1 MSQRILAIMRTRK
14 PTVDRLETH
23 RGQMADSDFK
33 PIVRV
38 GGELVLRL
46 TGLCLFPC
54 FLMGLV
60 AQSLAGSASD
70 EALRP
75 KSLSENG
82 EGSCGWEFWVGQGGE
97 RQARPPAVCSA
108 RTNAVQAGKTRRPE
122 GLGGEGP
129 LAALLVGHRPLRVC
143 FLLAPCQSNPSLP
156 NRTLPH
162 FQTGSKPHPW
172 ALTARWEN
180 DSFADS
186 DRYYT
191 DGVSLSITRGGASAL
206 DPWIDRLPWSQVHRT
221 LGFEI
226 AQTVFT
232 PKDTRR
238 VVADPSDRPYA
249 GVLALGLTV
258 HLEGDEVYRGFKLMT
273 GVLGPSSLA
282 DKTIRFVHQMGSWS
296 EPRGWNSQLADEPI
310 LNLMHEYRHRYPLL
324 GSGNGWE
331 IQALPVAG
339 LAVGNL
345 LDEGYGGA
353 VVRAGYRV
361 PRDFGPTL
369 LRGMGQLPPPAP
381 ERYGETGWGF
391 AVHAGTQAHLVA
403 GHDSRWQFV
412 PGRSS
417 SRQKL
422 VRADGLGGYGRGK

>member
-1 MSQRILAIMRTRK
+1 MRTRK
-14 PTVDRLETH
+14 RTVDRLETH

-54 FLMGLV
+54 FLLGLV

-70 EALRP
+70 EALR
-75 KSLSENG
+75 
-82 EGSCGWEFWVGQGGE
+82 
-97 RQARPPAVCSA
+97 
-108 RTNAVQAGKTRRPE
+108 
-122 GLGGEGP
+122 
-129 LAALLVGHRPLRVC
+129 
-143 FLLAPCQSNPSLP
+143 
-156 NRTLPH
+156 
-162 FQTGSKPHPW
+162 PW

-310 LNLMHEYRHRYPLL
+310 LNLMHEYRHRYPLF

-391 AVHAGTQAHLVA
+391 AVHAGTQAHLVLRDMTLD
-403 GHDSRWQFV
+403 GNSFRDGPRVDKNFFV
-412 PGRSS
+412 PMG
-417 SRQKL
+417 L
-422 VRADGLGGYGRGK
+422 VGMAVGNERFQTCFSYVFCGKEFQGQDGVFEFGSVTLIWCF

>member
-1 MSQRILAIMRTRK
+1 MRTRK

-75 KSLSENG
+75 
-82 EGSCGWEFWVGQGGE
+82 
-97 RQARPPAVCSA
+97 
-108 RTNAVQAGKTRRPE
+108 
-122 GLGGEGP
+122 
-129 LAALLVGHRPLRVC
+129 
-143 FLLAPCQSNPSLP
+143 
-156 NRTLPH
+156 
-162 FQTGSKPHPW
+162 W

-206 DPWIDRLPWSQVHRT
+206 DPWIDRLPWSHVHRT

-310 LNLMHEYRHRYPLL
+310 LNLMHEYRHRYPLF

-381 ERYGETGWGF
+381 ERDGETGWGF
-391 AVHAGTQAHLVA
+391 AVHAGTQAHLVLRDMTLD
-403 GHDSRWQFV
+403 GNSFRDGPRVDKNFFV
-412 PGRSS
+412 PMG
-417 SRQKL
+417 
-422 VRADGLGGYGRGK
+422 